1 MNSILLSSP
10 FPAPPPSAIVASDIA
25 SSATVAPIQAGA
37 SASSS
42 GDAASFS
49 GSGAGS
55 GTSRQGE
62 TVALFKA
69 NGNNKWARPPTATG
83 GSVIGAQARDNAEP
97 APLGPDLP
105 EVEMPDPLPTSPF
118 LRIFDGAA

>member
-1 MNSILLSSP
+1 MSSILLSSP
-10 FPAPPPSAIVASDIA
+10 FPVPPPSSTVPQDVPATAAI
-25 SSATVAPIQAGA
+25 APVQAGA

-49 GSGAGS
+49 GSGAG
-55 GTSRQGE
+55 TSRQGD
-62 TVALFKA
+62 TVALFQARA
-69 NGNNKWARPPTATG
+69 NGKWARPSHATG
-83 GSVIGAQARDNAEP
+83 GSVIDAQAQDNTTP
-97 APLGPDLP
+97 APLGLDLP